1 MSLDYE
7 TYPLKELNEGASVF
21 SGFAFKSKDF
31 SDEGIP
37 IVKIKNI
44 QNKSVDLKEVQ
55 YFPLDKVNNKH
66 KKFFLKNNDVL
77 IAMTGQG
84 SLGRVGRINLESNE
98 YVLLNQRVGKFVVD
112 EKNLHLNYLYHVIS
126 SDMYEKILFDRGT
139 GSGQPNLSPEII
151 LGTEI
156 PMPNLTTQKKIS
168 SILDNINSKINLNK
182 KINKNLDNL
191 LMSIFNSWFINFEV
205 YDKSNGMKFDETFG
219 DVPRL
224 WSVEMLE
231 DYVDFVTGV
240 EPGSKNYHEKPE
252 INDIPFI
259 RVGDLG
265 SRINTVFIDK
275 LLSKN
280 KILSPDDITLSLDAT
295 VGIVKMG
302 LNGAYSTGMRKLLI
316 KNDDINKPFL
326 YCLVKSKRIQRIIE
340 TFATGTTILHAGKS
354 IKHMNF
360 VLSDEQTMNQFGKIG
375 NPILSIILAN
385 LKEINKLTKLRDTL
399 LPKLMSGEI
408 DVSKINCDL
417 KIIIRKIYIKSFK
430 LFLWRYLIENK
441 NYIKNTKS
449 NETLL
454 KSRTIYQINKFLAKF
469 NARYR
474 YYRQ

>member
-182 KINKNLDNL
+182 KINKNLDDL
-191 LMSIFNSWFINFEV
+191 LDVLFKEHFIN
-205 YDKSNGMKFDETFG
+205 KFDNENNNWKIKKIGELPLIITDYVANGSFASLKENVSILDYENYAYFIRNTDLKAKCFEKFVNKHSYDFLKKSSLYGNEIIISNVG
-219 DVPRL
+219 DVG
-224 WSVEMLE
+224 SVFLCPLL
-231 DYVDFVTGV
+231 D
-240 EPGSKNYHEKPE
+240 KPMT
-252 INDIPFI
+252 
-259 RVGDLG
+259 LG
-265 SRINTVFIDK
+265 NNMI
-275 LLSKN
+275 
-280 KILSPDDITLSLDAT
+280 
-295 VGIVKMG
+295 
-302 LNGAYSTGMRKLLI
+302 
-316 KNDDINKPFL
+316 
-326 YCLVKSKRIQRIIE
+326 LVKSNDDDIYLNFYLFLLFRSNFGQYLISTITSGSVQSKFNKTEFKSLELIMPGDELIIKFNE
-340 TFATGTTILHAGKS
+340 FASPIFDYKN
-354 IKHMNF
+354 K
-360 VLSDEQTMNQFGKIG
+360 LSDEITN
-375 NPILSIILAN
+375 
-385 LKEINKLTKLRDTL
+385 LTKLRDFL

-417 KIIIRKIYIKSFK
+417 ELKYNYMKYLFNQIHTPMSKSVV
-430 LFLWRYLIENK
+430 
-441 NYIKNTKS
+441 
-449 NETLL
+449 
-454 KSRTIYQINKFLAKF
+454 
-469 NARYR
+469 
-474 YYRQ
+474 

>member
-1 MSLDYE
+1 MSLEFKYYKINDIGEVVSGGTPSTSKNEYWYGDIGWITPKDLSSYDDIYISRGE
-7 TYPLKELNEGASVF
+7 RNISSEGLNNSSAKLVPKNTVLMTSRAPIGYIAIANNELSTNQGFKSLICNEKICHYKYFYYWLKLNIKYIINNSNGSTFKEISGGTFKNLELSLPSLNEQKAISSVLWT
-21 SGFAFKSKDF
+21 
-31 SDEGIP
+31 I
-37 IVKIKNI
+37 
-44 QNKSVDLKEVQ
+44 
-55 YFPLDKVNNKH
+55 
-66 KKFFLKNNDVL
+66 
-77 IAMTGQG
+77 
-84 SLGRVGRINLESNE
+84 
-98 YVLLNQRVGKFVVD
+98 D
-112 EKNLHLNYLYHVIS
+112 EKIS
-126 SDMYEKILFDRGT
+126 VLKR
-139 GSGQPNLSPEII
+139 
-151 LGTEI
+151 
-156 PMPNLTTQKKIS
+156 
-168 SILDNINSKINLNK
+168 
-182 KINKNLDNL
+182 INKNLDNL

-417 KIIIRKIYIKSFK
+417 ELKYNYMKYLFNQIHKQLSKSVV
-430 LFLWRYLIENK
+430 
-441 NYIKNTKS
+441 
-449 NETLL
+449 
-454 KSRTIYQINKFLAKF
+454 
-469 NARYR
+469 
-474 YYRQ
+474 

>member
-1 MSLDYE
+1 MSLEFSTVTLGDIVSLVIDYRGKTPKKLGSDWSE
-7 TYPLKELNEGASVF
+7 KGICALSAKNIKTGNIIREDTIRYVDEELYKKWMKDEIKRNDIIITSEAPFGEVF
-21 SGFAFKSKDF
+21 FWN
-31 SDEGIP
+31 SDEK
-37 IVKIKNI
+37 IVL
-44 QNKSVDLKEVQ
+44 S
-55 YFPLDKVNNKH
+55 
-66 KKFFLKNNDVL
+66 
-77 IAMTGQG
+77 
-84 SLGRVGRINLESNE
+84 
-98 YVLLNQRVGKFVVD
+98 QR
-112 EKNLHLNYLYHVIS
+112 
-126 SDMYEKILFDRGT
+126 LFGVRC
-139 GSGQPNLSPEII
+139 NPEIVDPKFI
-151 LGTEI
+151 YFYMTSDEFQWELQSRATGTTVKGLRQPELLKCEI
-156 PMPNLTTQKKIS
+156 KLPNFTIQKKIS
-168 SILDNINSKINLNK
+168 YLLSNIEDKIDCLK
-182 KINKNLDNL
+182 ELNKNLDNL

-417 KIIIRKIYIKSFK
+417 KIIIRKIYIKSSK
-430 LFLWRYLIENK
+430 LFLWRYLSENK

-454 KSRTIYQINKFLAKF
+454 KSRTIYKINKFLAKF